1 MDADHPVRSHGVGEA
16 LDGNSF
22 LSLGQDRILDE
33 ACRFVSNQYSAE
45 LSTGLQ
51 PCGQIHLVANDRV
64 IHSVRAAEIADG
76 TEARVGPNAQLEWLF

>member
-51 PCGQIHLVANDRV
+51 PCGQRT
-64 IHSVRAAEIADG
+64 AA
-76 TEARVGPNAQLEWLF
+76 R